1 MIWENVYDFF
11 SDSYKSINPSI
22 YHAMQ
27 VAEQVVQTVRKQST
41 AVLSLTVQQVDTGV
55 ENLSNYSY
63 WKNAAQLVGKV
74 TEVLTEYSTL
84 TALSHTTEKLHTGV
98 ETILDEEHWKIAL
111 QAADEALQ
119 SVRGRSAATME
130 TVGTGLRRAAR
141 DTGLALRQG
150 MELLLTHINTLF
162 PNPSLGLSK
171 LLNLRSH
178 FILAKVVPD
187 FSNIARLCTNQ
198 CENCSVEYYE
208 VFCRVCCP
216 ANFPEPVLVTS
227 LAWEAAH
234 TLAELVKSAS
244 SPAWRG
250 LRTVY
255 AVAVGG
261 AGRGEGPEKEDG
273 TGLASVVRRFEWR
286 RQLEAGH
293 LPDPAF
299 LHNTTHATETEQ
311 LLSADKLCGYYETGS
326 LKQGRVMGGAVVGV
340 AGRQFP
346 WQLSLSTGWLGMFY
360 QHRCGAALITRRHA
374 LTAAHCLA
382 GRGSWWSLPGAGLYL
397 LAGFRTHQQR
407 DTAAVG
413 RVVRYTLHPQFVS
426 STYEQDIAVLE
437 LSRPFLLSP
446 AVLPVCMPAPSLSRP
461 AHYTSLVGRPAWL
474 SGWGRRWGGG
484 PLASQ
489 LQAVLLP
496 VLDNY
501 QCMAWYNGTGLPQY
515 IPASTFLCAGWRAGG
530 RDACSGDSGGPLVV
544 ERATDGRAEVVGLV
558 SWGVGCGEPGR
569 PGVYTRVAQFAPWV
583 WMVVQQ
589 TPTSP

>member
-74 TEVLTEYSTL
+74 TEILTEYSTL

-119 SVRGRSAATME
+119 SVRGRSAATMK

-208 VFCRVCCP
+208 VSPDYIDINKGQQLRSHLDRNTFSWHII
-216 ANFPEPVLVTS
+216 L
-227 LAWEAAH
+227 L
-234 TLAELVKSAS
+234 TLLHGAI
-244 SPAWRG
+244 PRG
-250 LRTVY
+250 I
-255 AVAVGG
+255 
-261 AGRGEGPEKEDG
+261 
-273 TGLASVVRRFEWR
+273 
-286 RQLEAGH
+286 
-293 LPDPAF
+293 LPR
-299 LHNTTHATETEQ
+299 
-311 LLSADKLCGYYETGS
+311 LLSG
-326 LKQGRVMGGAVVGV
+326 
-340 AGRQFP
+340 
-346 WQLSLSTGWLGMFY
+346 QL
-360 QHRCGAALITRRHA
+360 
-374 LTAAHCLA
+374 
-382 GRGSWWSLPGAGLYL
+382 P
-397 LAGFRTHQQR
+397 
-407 DTAAVG
+407 
-413 RVVRYTLHPQFVS
+413 
-426 STYEQDIAVLE
+426 
-437 LSRPFLLSP
+437 
-446 AVLPVCMPAPSLSRP
+446 
-461 AHYTSLVGRPAWL
+461 
-474 SGWGRRWGGG
+474 
-484 PLASQ
+484 
-489 LQAVLLP
+489 
-496 VLDNY
+496 
-501 QCMAWYNGTGLPQY
+501 
-515 IPASTFLCAGWRAGG
+515 
-530 RDACSGDSGGPLVV
+530 
-544 ERATDGRAEVVGLV
+544 
-558 SWGVGCGEPGR
+558 
-569 PGVYTRVAQFAPWV
+569 
-583 WMVVQQ
+583 
-589 TPTSP
+589 